1 MPTLQQIAQALR
13 PIIEFDKDIELSD
26 KSVAVDV
33 TVTAGAFVIGTKYRI
48 QTLGTTTNNEW
59 NTIAGTHGITPLP
72 TYAPGDTFTAVE
84 AGPTSTGTAKAIIG
98 DAPTF
103 KSYNSSNVYVKDV
116 NIFHYVIG
124 STYVTDTELGFKPK
138 LQAGDYH
145 SEFVFNIDLLE
156 TSTYKYNTD
165 YKKLMITSTFDYRN
179 LRQEIGDKVTVSEI
193 ELLQQPKSFNAIDLY
208 VDGSKQ
214 IGNYVYNSTTKK
226 ITLTAEVSGNIYV
239 DYCTDTPVVF
249 DGQTVFQR
257 LNPAV
262 EYNVDNT
269 TYYNTEMTYSLVYE
283 HLVRIIE
290 TVSGLT
296 GSANAANNYR
306 TSGTNSE
313 KLRFADKGS
322 ILIRNSI
329 DIKEAYFALT
339 REDYNPIKA
348 TEFLSGAYN
357 GYKNKLLTTIQSIID
372 STASESKS
380 DLQILEEAI
389 DTISLGK
396 HKSVSI
402 FRESNMLNFG
412 ENHSHYQALDVTVI
426 NGATEQVMPTFA
438 NTILNDKDITIILD
452 NVIQKLNVDYTLS
465 SGATEI
471 NFTTA
476 RSTGDVITVRHYN
489 NTKETY
495 IPPSATSLGIAPA
508 YQPQSITDSGYSPS
522 VDFIRGHDG
531 SLVPGYGTRV
541 DTILIAFETLIFN
554 NLTDNTESK
563 VDSMNYGIYGSSSTD
578 YTNAEKKYIMY
589 PFFKKWMMRNSID
602 NLNND
607 DFDASLSE
615 YKTWNYRAKDENT
628 SGYWRGQLI
637 HAYGTDR
644 PLQEPWK
651 AIKLSQKPTGFDTKY
666 GTANYSSTYW
676 WGNFIS
682 QESLSIPN
690 PVDSSTNH

>member
-1 MPTLQQIAQALR
+1 
-13 PIIEFDKDIELSD
+13 
-26 KSVAVDV
+26 
-33 TVTAGAFVIGTKYRI
+33 
-48 QTLGTTTNNEW
+48 
-59 NTIAGTHGITPLP
+59 
-72 TYAPGDTFTAVE
+72 
-84 AGPTSTGTAKAIIG
+84 
-98 DAPTF
+98 
-103 KSYNSSNVYVKDV
+103 
-116 NIFHYVIG
+116 
-124 STYVTDTELGFKPK
+124 
-138 LQAGDYH
+138 
-145 SEFVFNIDLLE
+145 
-156 TSTYKYNTD
+156 
-165 YKKLMITSTFDYRN
+165 MITSTFDYRN

-402 FRESNMLNFG
+402 FRDSTMLNFG

-438 NTILNDKDITIILD
+438 DTILNDKDISYYFKQCYSKIKCRLYIIFWC
-452 NVIQKLNVDYTLS
+452 NRNKL
-465 SGATEI
+465 
-471 NFTTA
+471 
-476 RSTGDVITVRHYN
+476 YN
-489 NTKETY
+489 
-495 IPPSATSLGIAPA
+495 
-508 YQPQSITDSGYSPS
+508 
-522 VDFIRGHDG
+522 
-531 SLVPGYGTRV
+531 
-541 DTILIAFETLIFN
+541 
-554 NLTDNTESK
+554 SK
-563 VDSMNYGIYGSSSTD
+563 VN
-578 YTNAEKKYIMY
+578 
-589 PFFKKWMMRNSID
+589 R
-602 NLNND
+602 
-607 DFDASLSE
+607 
-615 YKTWNYRAKDENT
+615 
-628 SGYWRGQLI
+628 
-637 HAYGTDR
+637 
-644 PLQEPWK
+644 
-651 AIKLSQKPTGFDTKY
+651 
-666 GTANYSSTYW
+666 
-676 WGNFIS
+676 
-682 QESLSIPN
+682 
-690 PVDSSTNH
+690 

>member
-1 MPTLQQIAQALR
+1 
-13 PIIEFDKDIELSD
+13 
-26 KSVAVDV
+26 
-33 TVTAGAFVIGTKYRI
+33 
-48 QTLGTTTNNEW
+48 
-59 NTIAGTHGITPLP
+59 
-72 TYAPGDTFTAVE
+72 
-84 AGPTSTGTAKAIIG
+84 
-98 DAPTF
+98 
-103 KSYNSSNVYVKDV
+103 
-116 NIFHYVIG
+116 
-124 STYVTDTELGFKPK
+124 
-138 LQAGDYH
+138 
-145 SEFVFNIDLLE
+145 
-156 TSTYKYNTD
+156 
-165 YKKLMITSTFDYRN
+165 
-179 LRQEIGDKVTVSEI
+179 
-193 ELLQQPKSFNAIDLY
+193 
-208 VDGSKQ
+208 
-214 IGNYVYNSTTKK
+214 
-226 ITLTAEVSGNIYV
+226 
-239 DYCTDTPVVF
+239 
-249 DGQTVFQR
+249 
-257 LNPAV
+257 
-262 EYNVDNT
+262 
-269 TYYNTEMTYSLVYE
+269 MTYSLVYE

-296 GSANAANNYR
+296 GSANATNNYR

-389 DTISLGK
+389 TTISLGK

-402 FRESNMLNFG
+402 FRDSNMLNFG
-412 ENHSHYQALDVTVI
+412 ENHSHYQALDVAVI
-426 NGATEQVMPTFA
+426 NDATEQVMPTFPIG
-438 NTILNDKDITIILD
+438 TIGEWTKISVFTVILN

-495 IPPSATSLGIAPA
+495 IPQSATSLGIAPA
-508 YQPQSITDSGYSPS
+508 YQPQSITDKAY
-522 VDFIRGHDG
+522 VLQYVTFIRGHDG

-554 NLTDNTESK
+554 NLTDNTKSI

-607 DFDASLSE
+607 DFDAFE
-615 YKTWNYRAKDENT
+615 
-628 SGYWRGQLI
+628 
-637 HAYGTDR
+637 
-644 PLQEPWK
+644 
-651 AIKLSQKPTGFDTKY
+651 
-666 GTANYSSTYW
+666 
-676 WGNFIS
+676 
-682 QESLSIPN
+682 
-690 PVDSSTNH
+690 